1 VKSSELICILGASG
15 HAKVVASCLL
25 AGGKNIRG
33 FYDDDFLKQGK
44 EILGIPVLGPISD
57 CGLTRDVMAIFG
69 IGNNRTRMHLA
80 RLRATQSWATAIHP
94 TAWLDPSVE
103 VGEGTVVFAGAVVQP
118 GAKIGKHCILNTG
131 CTVDHDCILDDFVHL
146 APGVH
151 LAGNV
156 SIGEGAFLGIGTKAI
171 PGVTV
176 GCWSQVGAG
185 GIIVRDIPEYVL
197 AVGVPARVVRH
208 LEEK

>member
-1 VKSSELICILGASG
+1 VNSSQFICILGAGG
-15 HAKVVASCLL
+15 HAKVVASCLI
-25 AGGKNIRG
+25 AGGKSIRG
-33 FYDDDFLKQGK
+33 FYDDDSSKQGQ
-44 EILGIPVLGPISD
+44 EVFGFPVLGPISD

-69 IGNNRTRMHLA
+69 IGSNRTRMYLD
-80 RLRATQSWATAIHP
+80 RLWATQSWATAIHP

-103 VGEGTVVFAGAVVQP
+103 VGAGTVVFAGAVVQP
-118 GAKIGKHCILNTG
+118 GAKIGRHCILNTG

-176 GCWSQVGAG
+176 GCWSQIGAG
-185 GIIVRDIPEYVL
+185 GIIVGDIPDHVL
-197 AVGVPARVVRH
+197 AVGVPARVVKN
-208 LEEK
+208 LEAK